1 MNLEEINKK
10 YESYKRTEKALENE
24 FTEHV
29 VRSREF
35 HFKFNKFIK
44 EIKKDGYIWTNH
56 GWDKEVK
63 C

>member
-44 EIKKDGYIWTNH
+44 EIRESGYVWTST
-56 GWDKEVK
+56 GWVKEDK
-63 C
+63 